1 MKAIP
6 LILSAVLLA
15 GCATKVPVAMKFP
28 SVPAELLTSCEDLE
42 LVELNEQQLSELMKV
57 VVANYGRY
65 HECRLKLDNWIEW
78 YNAQKE
84 ISDSVTKK

>member
-1 MKAIP
+1 M
-6 LILSAVLLA
+6 LLLCAVLLS

-28 SVPAELLTSCEDLE
+28 TAPETMLTNCEDL
-42 LVELNEQQLSELMKV
+42 LLTKPNEEQLSELMKT

-65 HECRLKLDNWIEW
+65 HECRAKVAAWIEW
-78 YNAQKE
+78 YSSQKK